1 MLQQW
6 SPWRLWD
13 SRKLAY
19 STGLSPAAP
28 LQVSG
33 TTNSAM
39 LLPLH
44 IAALLTE
51 LIPAKLYVSVH
62 KGCTKYELHEKV
74 QVSQIG

>member
-1 MLQQW
+1 M
-6 SPWRLWD
+6 WD

-19 STGLSPAAP
+19 STGLSSAAP

-44 IAALLTE
+44 NAALLTE
-51 LIPAKLYVSVH
+51 LIPAKLSVSVH
-62 KGCTKYELHEKV
+62 NGCTKYELHEKV
-74 QVSQIG
+74 QDSQIG